1 MLLKNIVGEFLVDSG
16 ADLNLIKFS
25 KLKGEVRMLTSKTV
39 QLRGINATA
48 VLTLG
53 RTTLDLIA
61 GDVKLSSEFEI
72 VFDDF
77 PIYVDCIMGK
87 KLLKEYKM
95 CIDLKRNVLVV
106 PDSKINIPPRAQT
119 IVPIRVNTFL
129 QNKCLVIQSQRI
141 NENVIIGS
149 TIGKVEKEYMKGI
162 VLNYSD
168 EWQEINELELNKL
181 EYEEYEDCEQ
191 VLICSNEKNRFD
203 LLLDALRVDHLN
215 TEEK

>member
-1 MLLKNIVGEFLVDSG
+1 
-16 ADLNLIKFS
+16 
-25 KLKGEVRMLTSKTV
+25 
-39 QLRGINATA
+39 
-48 VLTLG
+48 
-53 RTTLDLIA
+53 
-61 GDVKLSSEFEI
+61 
-72 VFDDF
+72 
-77 PIYVDCIMGK
+77 
-87 KLLKEYKM
+87 M